1 MNVTPTDVERCTHMR
16 RRPRTIC

>member
-1 MNVTPTDVERCTHMR
+1 MNVTPTDVERCTHIR